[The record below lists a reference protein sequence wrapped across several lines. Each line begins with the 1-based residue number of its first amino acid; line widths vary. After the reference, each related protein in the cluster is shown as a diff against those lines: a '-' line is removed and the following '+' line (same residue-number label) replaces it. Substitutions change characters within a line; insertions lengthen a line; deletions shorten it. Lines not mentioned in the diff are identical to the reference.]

1 MDKLADA
8 DATLMSY
15 ITERVKSLDSKK
27 QKLQKELRE
36 LEPLKTAKHCNVD
49 EITNYMD
56 KWDDL
61 TIEDKMTVV
70 DTLITVIKATETDV
84 EITWKI

>member
-1 MDKLADA
+1 MN
-8 DATLMSY
+8 Y
-15 ITERVKSLDSKK
+15 ISGRVKSLDSKK
-27 QKLQKELRE
+27 QKLQEELRE
-36 LEPLKTAKHCNVD
+36 LEPLKNTKHCNVD

-56 KWDDL
+56 KWDKL

-70 DTLITVIKATETDV
+70 DALITVIKATETDI